1 MLRADRVPLFL
12 VQPGLH
18 RSIAWDLI
26 IVLLPYLDSPFAPT
40 VQVAESLIRLAAE
53 TGNPREVYVKILQG
67 LTSLAWVPGAGSGDG
82 DYYEDD
88 DEDEEDGRDEGD
100 GGEDG
105 NDAAE
110 HSGSESE
117 HAVSQK
123 RSADQAEDPALPA
136 FRALARFRNLLSAL
150 CLVHPRISARFPSK
164 FLSTELSTLL
174 VVFTKAVETV
184 NAKAVTEMVEQLL
197 AFVKIAGPPP
207 AMLAQ
212 QPLSLTPA
220 LAGLSLVAS
229 DSDPERL
236 LQVRLISSFLSHL
249 LSAYVLHTRQPSSVL
264 TLPPPPGL
272 PPPPVVLAEGRAGER
287 GFEMGW
293 AGIYDELVLRP
304 DKSNVPGGRTLIDR
318 ERENRAAYGTVKA
331 VVDEICHMCEQLGLQ
346 TEELLQ
352 VCQDGAGV
360 FLDLVWQ

>member
-1 MLRADRVPLFL
+1 MLRADDVTLFL

-26 IVLLPYLDSPFAPT
+26 IVLLPYLDSPFPPT
-40 VQVAESLIRLAAE
+40 VQVAESLIHLAAE

-67 LTSLAWVPGAGSGDG
+67 LSSLSWVPRARSGAD

-88 DEDEEDGRDEGD
+88 GENEEDGDDDGD

-110 HSGSESE
+110 SSDSESE
-117 HAVSQK
+117 HATSP
-123 RSADQAEDPALPA
+123 ADQAENPVLPAL
-136 FRALARFRNLLSAL
+136 RALARFKTLLSAL

-164 FLSTELSTLL
+164 FLSTELSTLS
-174 VVFTKAVETV
+174 VVFTNAVETV
-184 NAKAVTEMVEQLL
+184 NARVVTDMVEQLL

-207 AMLAQ
+207 TMLAQ
-212 QPLSLTPA
+212 QAPPRTPA
-220 LAGLSLVAS
+220 PAGSSPVAS

-236 LQVRLISSFLSHL
+236 LQIRLTSSFLSNL
-249 LSAYVLHTRQPSSVL
+249 LSTYVLRTRQPSSL
-264 TLPPPPGL
+264 LDTPPPPGFTA
-272 PPPPVVLAEGRAGER
+272 PPIVPAKDGVER

-293 AGIYDELVLRP
+293 AGMYDELVLRP
-304 DKSNVPGGRTLIDR
+304 EKSIVPGGRTAIDQ
-318 ERENRAAYGTVKA
+318 ERENRAAHRTAKA
-331 VVDEICHMCEQLGLQ
+331 IVDEICLMCEQLGLQ

-352 VCQDGAGV
+352 VCLEGAGV
-360 FLDLVWQ
+360 FFILV